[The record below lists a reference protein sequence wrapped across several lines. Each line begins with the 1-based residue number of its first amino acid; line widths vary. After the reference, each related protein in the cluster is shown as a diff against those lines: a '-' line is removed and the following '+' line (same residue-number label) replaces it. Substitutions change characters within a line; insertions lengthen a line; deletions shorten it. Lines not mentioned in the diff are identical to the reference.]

1 MIQISTDKK
10 LLDVPYIQSVL
21 TELYWAKGRSLQE
34 VQVTIDNSRCY
45 GLYLHGRQI
54 GFARIVTDYAVFAYL
69 MDVFIDENYRGG
81 GYSSMLMEKV
91 FNDPELSGVRIWRLA
106 TTDAFFLYEKF
117 GFKRLEHP
125 DRLMEKFT

>member
-54 GFARIVTDYAVFAYL
+54 GFARTVTDYAVFAYL

-106 TTDAFFLYEKF
+106 TTDAFFLYEKV

>member
-45 GLYLHGRQI
+45 GLYLHGRQV

-69 MDVFIDENYRGG
+69 MDVFIDENYRGR

-91 FNDPELSGVRIWRLA
+91 FNDPQLSGVRIWRLA

>member
-69 MDVFIDENYRGG
+69 MDVFIDENYRGR

-91 FNDPELSGVRIWRLA
+91 FNDPQLSGVRIWRLA

-117 GFKRLEHP
+117 GFKWLEHP